1 MRNRLFFPHVP
12 AERSEGLLREPRLP
26 EQLIQRKFAAPS
38 FAYGEISPPL
48 VRCLQAKGRKH
59 RSRSPP
65 VNRTRSAGLRR
76 KENPMK
82 LNALLGTAV
91 LAAVVAAG
99 PRASAAQTTSADPH
113 HPDTTLA
120 QATPPTAP
128 GGMAGQG
135 QGPQPGQPGMM
146 PPGMMGQ
153 GMMGGMMQPGMMGGM
168 PMMGM
173 HGHSMR
179 IMFAIA
185 DADGDGALSFEE
197 VTAIHK
203 RIFDAVDADK
213 DGKVTPEEV
222 QVFVRG

>member
-1 MRNRLFFPHVP
+1 M
-12 AERSEGLLREPRLP
+12 
-26 EQLIQRKFAAPS
+26 
-38 FAYGEISPPL
+38 
-48 VRCLQAKGRKH
+48 
-59 RSRSPP
+59 
-65 VNRTRSAGLRR
+65 T
-76 KENPMK
+76 
-82 LNALLGTAV
+82 LNALLRAAA
-91 LAAVVAAG
+91 LSAVVAAG
-99 PRASAAQTTSADPH
+99 PTASAAQTASADPH
-113 HPDTTLA
+113 HPDTILA
-120 QATPPTAP
+120 QATPPAAP

-135 QGPQPGQPGMM
+135 QGAQPGQPGMM

-153 GMMGGMMQPGMMGGM
+153 GMMGGM